1 MKNIVLVGFMGT
13 GKTSTGK
20 VLAQRLGKAFIDMDS
35 RIEEEYGQTIP
46 QMFETKGE
54 AYFRQCEKEMV
65 KKVAGRANA
74 VISTGGGTIKDAE
87 NVALLKQSGLLVCLT
102 AQPEVILERTERKG
116 ERPVL
121 DGADEGDRLSAI
133 ESLLAER
140 EQFYRQ
146 ADFAIDTTEL
156 SPLQVVERI
165 IHTLKSRGEL
175 HG

>member
-1 MKNIVLVGFMGT
+1 MRNVILIGFMGT
-13 GKTSTGK
+13 GKSSTGK
-20 VLAQRLGKAFIDMDS
+20 MLAQRLGCAFIDMDNK
-35 RIEEEYGQTIP
+35 IEEEAGLSIP
-46 QMFETKGE
+46 EIFAQFGE
-54 AYFRQCEKEMV
+54 DHFRQREHELAVRLAK
-65 KKVAGRANA
+65 RRNA

-121 DGADEGDRLSAI
+121 DGADQGDRLSAI
-133 ESLLAER
+133 ENLLAER

>member
-1 MKNIVLVGFMGT
+1 MHL
-13 GKTSTGK
+13 
-20 VLAQRLGKAFIDMDS
+20 
-35 RIEEEYGQTIP
+35 
-46 QMFETKGE
+46 
-54 AYFRQCEKEMV
+54 EM
-65 KKVAGRANA
+65 
-74 VISTGGGTIKDAE
+74 
-87 NVALLKQSGLLVCLT
+87 LLKQSGLLVCLT

-121 DGADEGDRLSAI
+121 DGADAGDRLSAI